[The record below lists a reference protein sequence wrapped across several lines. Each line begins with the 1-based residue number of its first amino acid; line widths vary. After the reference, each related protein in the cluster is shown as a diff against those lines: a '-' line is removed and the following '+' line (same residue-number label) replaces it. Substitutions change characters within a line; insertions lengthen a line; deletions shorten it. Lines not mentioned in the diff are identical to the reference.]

1 MKRLPIL
8 LLALISAIL
17 LTNCASSYYNITPH
31 IITYTSKNVTDD
43 VLFEYKYD
51 VLHKKYK
58 KREAKHDLR
67 LVAVKITNLR
77 ERDLVFG
84 KDINLS
90 YDNGNVIK
98 LVSKADLFRDIK
110 QPTGVYGLYF
120 LLSFLRLDIN
130 TSNQQGFQTADSYPV
145 GLVIGPGIAIGNMV
159 KSGSSNRRFKK
170 ELDEFYL
177 LDKVIKKGETVY
189 GLIGFN
195 ANNFDAL
202 KLKIE

>member
-1 MKRLPIL
+1 MKNYFTCFLGLAAAL
-8 LLALISAIL
+8 LLS
-17 LTNCASSYYNITPH
+17 NCASTYQNITPH
-31 IITYTSKNVTDD
+31 IITYTSKSVTDD

-51 VLHKKYK
+51 VLRKKYK
-58 KREAKHDLR
+58 KRESKHDLR

-77 ERDLVFG
+77 DRDLVFG

-98 LVSKADLFRDIK
+98 LVPKAELFKEIK

-120 LLSFLRLDIN
+120 LLSFLRLDI
-130 TSNQQGFQTADSYPV
+130 SAPNQQGFTTTDSYPI
-145 GLVIGPGIAIGNMV
+145 GLIIGPGIAVGNMA
-159 KSGSSNRRFKK
+159 KSSSSNRRFKK

-195 ANNFDAL
+195 STNFDAL

>member
-1 MKRLPIL
+1 MKSYPFLF
-8 LLALISAIL
+8 LALISCIL
-17 LTNCASSYYNITPH
+17 LSNCASSYYNITPN
-31 IITYTSKNVTDD
+31 IITYTSKTATDD

-51 VLHKKYK
+51 VLRKKYK
-58 KREAKHDLR
+58 KRESKHDLC

-77 ERDLVFG
+77 EKDLVFG

-98 LVSKADLFRDIK
+98 LISKADLFKDIK

-130 TSNQQGFQTADSYPV
+130 TSNQQGFQTSDSYPV
-145 GLVIGPGIAIGNMV
+145 GLVIGPGIAIGNMI
-159 KSGSSNRRFKK
+159 KSSSSNRRFKK
-170 ELDEFYL
+170 ELDEFYM

-195 ANNFDAL
+195 AANFDAL